1 MKVVLQMF
9 WRICLLRQ
17 SPAHVPSESWFVTT
31 VVVANLLTSVL
42 VSSLIASEANES
54 LISISTLVLV
64 NQAAYAG
71 LLWLATYLREVPDRF
86 TTTLTAI
93 FGCDLIITALYGLID
108 VAILSAL
115 DDRFQLAVQLVYGFW
130 GLAISGY
137 ILSKSLN
144 VQLGI
149 GVLLALGISM
159 LSGAA
164 GYTAIGA

>member
-1 MKVVLQMF
+1 MKIVLQMF

-17 SPAHVPSESWFVTT
+17 SPAHVPSESWFVST
-31 VVVANLLTSVL
+31 VVVANLL
-42 VSSLIASEANES
+42 ASM
-54 LISISTLVLV
+54 LISFAISGDPLLSVSTLVLV

-71 LLWLATYLREVPDRF
+71 LLWMATYLREVPDRF

-93 FGCDLIITALYGLID
+93 FGCDLLITVLYGVVHIF
-108 VAILSAL
+108 ILSNTG
-115 DDRFQLAVQLVYGFW
+115 DRIQLAVQLGYGFW

-149 GVLLALGISM
+149 GVLLAFGISI

>member
-1 MKVVLQMF
+1 MF

-17 SPAHVPSESWFVTT
+17 SPAHVPSESWFVATI
-31 VVVANLLTSVL
+31 VAANLLTSVL
-42 VSSLIASEANES
+42 VSTLIAGEANES
-54 LISISTLVLV
+54 LLTITTLVLV
-64 NQAAYAG
+64 NQAAHAG

-93 FGCDLIITALYGLID
+93 FGCDLIITALYGLVD
-108 VAILSAL
+108 VAMLTAL
-115 DDRFQLAVQLVYGFW
+115 DDRFQLAVQLTYGVW
-130 GLAISGY
+130 GLTISGY

>member
-17 SPAHVPSESWFVTT
+17 SPAYVPSESWFVAA
-31 VVVANLLTSVL
+31 VVIANLLTSVL
-42 VSSLIASEANES
+42 VSTLIAEDS
-54 LISISTLVLV
+54 LLSITTLVLV

-71 LLWLATYLREVPDRF
+71 LLWMATYLREVPDRF
-86 TTTLTAI
+86 STTLTAI
-93 FGCDLIITALYGLID
+93 FGCDLMITAIYGLVDI
-108 VAILSAL
+108 ALLSSL
-115 DDRFQLAVQLVYGFW
+115 EDRFQLAVQLAYGVW
-130 GLAISGY
+130 GLAISGF

-144 VQLGI
+144 TQFGI
-149 GVLLALGISM
+149 GVLLALGMSM

>member
-17 SPAHVPSESWFVTT
+17 SPAHVPSESWFVAT
-31 VVVANLLTSVL
+31 VVIANLLTSVL
-42 VSSLIASEANES
+42 VSA
-54 LISISTLVLV
+54 LISADPLLSIATLVLV
-64 NQAAYAG
+64 NQAVYAG
-71 LLWLATYLREVPDRF
+71 LLWMATFLREVPDRF

-93 FGCDLIITALYGLID
+93 FGCDLLITALYGLVDI
-108 VAILSAL
+108 ALLGNL
-115 DDRFQLAVQLVYGFW
+115 DDRFQLAVQLGYGFW
-130 GLAISGY
+130 GLAISGF

-144 VQLGI
+144 TQLGI

>member
-17 SPAHVPSESWFVTT
+17 SPAQVPSASWFVAT
-31 VVVANLLTSVL
+31 VVIANLLTSVL
-42 VSSLIASEANES
+42 VSAAIADEPLLATT
-54 LISISTLVLV
+54 TLVLV

-71 LLWLATYLREVPDRF
+71 LLWLATFLREVPDRF

-93 FGCDLIITALYGLID
+93 FGCDLLITALYGLVD
-108 VAILSAL
+108 VAILSNL
-115 DDRFQLAVQLVYGFW
+115 EDRFQLAVQLGYGFW
-130 GLAISGY
+130 GLAISGF

>member
-9 WRICLLRQ
+9 WRMCLLRQ
-17 SPAHVPSESWFVTT
+17 SPAHVPSESWFVAT
-31 VVVANLLTSVL
+31 VVIANLL
-42 VSSLIASEANES
+42 ASM
-54 LISISTLVLV
+54 LISAVISEDSLLTISTLVLV

-71 LLWLATYLREVPDRF
+71 LLWMATYLREVPDRF

-93 FGCDLIITALYGLID
+93 FGCDLLITVLYGIVD
-108 VAILSAL
+108 IIVLSNL
-115 DDRFQLAVQLVYGFW
+115 GDRFQFAVQLGYGFW

-137 ILSKSLN
+137 ILAKSLN

>member
-17 SPAHVPSESWFVTT
+17 SPAHVPSESWFVTA
-31 VVVANLLTSVL
+31 VVIANLLTSVL

-108 VAILSAL
+108 VAILSSL
-115 DDRFQLAVQLVYGFW
+115 DDRFQLAVQLGYGFW

>member
-31 VVVANLLTSVL
+31 VVVANLLTSML
-42 VSSLIASEANES
+42 VSSLIAREANES
-54 LISISTLVLV
+54 LLSISTLVLV

-71 LLWLATYLREVPDRF
+71 LLWLATYLREMPDRF

-93 FGCDLIITALYGLID
+93 FGCDLIITALYGLVD
-108 VAILSAL
+108 VAILTAL
-115 DDRFQLAVQLVYGFW
+115 DDRLQLAVQLGYGIW
-130 GLAISGY
+130 GLVISGY

-144 VQLGI
+144 VHLGI

>member
-1 MKVVLQMF
+1 M
-9 WRICLLRQ
+9 
-17 SPAHVPSESWFVTT
+17 
-31 VVVANLLTSVL
+31 
-42 VSSLIASEANES
+42 
-54 LISISTLVLV
+54 
-64 NQAAYAG
+64 
-71 LLWLATYLREVPDRF
+71 
-86 TTTLTAI
+86 TAI
-93 FGCDLIITALYGLID
+93 FGCDLIITTLYGLVD
-108 VAILSAL
+108 VTILAAL
-115 DDRFQLAVQLVYGFW
+115 DDRFQLAVQLGYGFW

>member
-17 SPAHVPSESWFVTT
+17 SPAHVPSESWFVAT
-31 VVVANLLTSVL
+31 VVVANLLVSVL
-42 VSSLIASEANES
+42 VSMAIADDPLITV
-54 LISISTLVLV
+54 STLVLV

-71 LLWLATYLREVPDRF
+71 LLWMATYLREVPDRF
-86 TTTLTAI
+86 TTTLAAI
-93 FGCDLIITALYGLID
+93 FGCDLLITALYGVVDLIL
-108 VAILSAL
+108 LSNL
-115 DDRFQLAVQLVYGFW
+115 GDQFQLAVQLGYGFW

-144 VQLGI
+144 TQLGI

>member
-17 SPAHVPSESWFVTT
+17 SPAQVPSASWFVAT
-31 VVVANLLTSVL
+31 VVIANLLTSVL
-42 VSSLIASEANES
+42 VSAAIADEP
-54 LISISTLVLV
+54 LLTTTTLVLV

-71 LLWLATYLREVPDRF
+71 LLWLATFLREVPDRF

-93 FGCDLIITALYGLID
+93 FGCDLLITALYGLVD
-108 VAILSAL
+108 VAILSNL
-115 DDRFQLAVQLVYGFW
+115 EDRFQLAVQLGYGFW
-130 GLAISGY
+130 GLAISGF

>member
-17 SPAHVPSESWFVTT
+17 SPAHVPSESWFVST
-31 VVVANLLTSVL
+31 VVIANLLTRVL
-42 VSSLIASEANES
+42 VSSLITQDP
-54 LISISTLVLV
+54 LISITTLVLV

-71 LLWLATYLREVPDRF
+71 LLWMATYFREVPDRF

-93 FGCDLIITALYGLID
+93 FGCDLLITALYGLVD
-108 VAILSAL
+108 VALLSNL
-115 DDRFQLAVQLVYGFW
+115 EQRFQLAVQLGYGFW
-130 GLAISGY
+130 GLAISGF

-144 VQLGI
+144 TQLGI
-149 GVLLALGISM
+149 GILLALGISM